1 MSKSNISILKKVL
14 KSVSPSRKPEPSIRA
29 LVNKIQKAVLE
40 QDKIKLIEEFNKYT
54 EFDVNIAILNFIQ
67 GTNNSMLSVNTNQA
81 AIKKIKDLTRG
92 IKFPL
97 NKSQLKQIAVDTRN
111 NLLIRVF
118 PSFDNRA
125 LIQSCIDR
133 LNGGK
138 MTLSCLN
145 RIICLITSKN
155 KNWKKRIFEYRT
167 DLYNNM
173 LSAPPRVASSAPLYT
188 RPLVPP
194 YTPPRVPSSSSASPP
209 LYQSKSS
216 YDQQFLENYFT
227 PEGARFLSET
237 YPDFADMARKQI
249 NGTLSTVEWANYL
262 RNKEV
267 PRLLP
272 GDRGLSI

>member
-40 QDKIKLIEEFNKYT
+40 QDKIKLIEDFNKYT
-54 EFDVNIAILNFIQ
+54 EFDVNIAILNRMQ
-67 GTNNSMLSVNTNQA
+67 GINNSMLSVNTNQA

-125 LIQSCIDR
+125 LIQSCID
-133 LNGGK
+133 K

-173 LSAPPRVASSAPLYT
+173 LSASPSVPSPSVPLYT
-188 RPLVPP
+188 
-194 YTPPRVPSSSSASPP
+194 PRVPSSPSPSVRPRPTDYSWQDP
-209 LYQSKSS
+209 LFES
-216 YDQQFLENYFT
+216 Y
-227 PEGARFLSET
+227 
-237 YPDFADMARKQI
+237 
-249 NGTLSTVEWANYL
+249 
-262 RNKEV
+262 
-267 PRLLP
+267 
-272 GDRGLSI
+272 GLS